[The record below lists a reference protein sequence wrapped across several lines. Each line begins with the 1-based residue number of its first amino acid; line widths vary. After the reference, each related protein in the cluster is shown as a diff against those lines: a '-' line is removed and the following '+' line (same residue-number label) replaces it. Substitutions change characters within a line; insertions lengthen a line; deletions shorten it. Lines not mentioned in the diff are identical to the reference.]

1 MGKSGKRGA
10 SGPTMWSSLLGVGI
24 SGSPPC
30 VWRCHEPCPLS
41 LVRLYLLV
49 DAHHSRFQLP
59 SPFLAS
65 WSRTAKPI
73 IPFPAFFVAKFCV
86 RVLPLGMNWK
96 IRAGKWHDQVC
107 AGEGQIL
114 HPKTEVWGEQRKE
127 RKEKEARETHT
138 GRRRKKEGG
147 RKRKGGR
154 IKEEGREGRRKAVSV
169 SDLIVFSLPTD
180 GGGEEAG
187 NMGPSW
193 KCPSSSFSTLRVSPL
208 PILLSKIRSGCREKL
223 KWLGGEA
230 PGSHTSLLVLAS
242 LSLLWSLSGPSC
254 WSLRQASLVSTP
266 GIRPAVATQVH
277 SLTQPPPPGSRTFR
291 PSCLDLG
298 ALPAL
303 GFLCPLL
310 PPTCHEWEPE
320 ASLCQDKLCCSQGCA
335 QGMEKKPSLSCGFLH
350 SCLEVSGRGGS
361 GWA

>member
-1 MGKSGKRGA
+1 
-10 SGPTMWSSLLGVGI
+10 
-24 SGSPPC
+24 
-30 VWRCHEPCPLS
+30 
-41 LVRLYLLV
+41 
-49 DAHHSRFQLP
+49 
-59 SPFLAS
+59 
-65 WSRTAKPI
+65 
-73 IPFPAFFVAKFCV
+73 
-86 RVLPLGMNWK
+86 MNWK

-107 AGEGQIL
+107 VGEGQIL

-127 RKEKEARETHT
+127 RKEKEARETYT

-154 IKEEGREGRRKAVSV
+154 IKEEGREGRRNSVSV

-230 PGSHTSLLVLAS
+230 PGSHTSVSVLAS

-254 WSLRQASLVSTP
+254 WSLRQASLVKFT
-266 GIRPAVATQVH
+266 A
-277 SLTQPPPPGSRTFR
+277 SLSLLRMVLAL
-291 PSCLDLG
+291 LDLL
-298 ALPAL
+298 ALTLGRFQPSVFSALSSPQHAMNGNQKPACAKTSSVVHKDVPKVWRRNPP
-303 GFLCPLL
+303 CPV
-310 PPTCHEWEPE
+310 
-320 ASLCQDKLCCSQGCA
+320 
-335 QGMEKKPSLSCGFLH
+335 
-350 SCLEVSGRGGS
+350 VSS
-361 GWA
+361 TAV